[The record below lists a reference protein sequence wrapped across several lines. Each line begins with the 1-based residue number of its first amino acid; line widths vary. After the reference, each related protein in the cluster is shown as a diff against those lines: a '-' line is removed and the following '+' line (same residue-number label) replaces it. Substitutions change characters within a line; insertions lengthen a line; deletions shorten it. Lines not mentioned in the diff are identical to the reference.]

1 MKDQGQIDEINAN
14 FFSFLIKIIFN
25 SSQNI
30 IVGQKGINSF
40 ILFSFLERNVIRIVK
55 SWQPQSYLVSKNF
68 HVQLYL
74 DICSQRRLAQ
84 SHPQDDIACQ
94 IGILA

>member
-1 MKDQGQIDEINAN
+1 MSLKLNPEKMCPGIPKNHVS
-14 FFSFLIKIIFN
+14 FST
-25 SSQNI
+25 S
-30 IVGQKGINSF
+30 
-40 ILFSFLERNVIRIVK
+40 ERNVIRIVR